1 MLNRIARQS
10 LMLNRIARQSLMLNR
25 IARNEDGWNDNR
37 VWKAKV
43 DCVVS
48 PSVDVR
54 GHHAP
59 MKKFDKNLIKE
70 HINSYHSQVSRY
82 NREHAPNR
90 RYLESHLS
98 ITDKWS
104 DFTNK
109 YKKISYE
116 LYRQVFES
124 EKITLGELSQDEC
137 EFCLV
142 YNLHVKESGDHDEA
156 CEKYIMGKDHLE
168 RARKLIQ
175 RIFLDSVIAKSFTC
189 GEKKCTY
196 VVCYG

>member
-1 MLNRIARQS
+1 MITTQSTYIPRIDEIIMTTNLLYTSVAMS
-10 LMLNRIARQSLMLNR
+10 TT
-25 IARNEDGWNDNR
+25 GDNR
-37 VWKAKV
+37 RLCFFRYSALTANAGSRTGSPGMKTDGMITEFMKTKV
-43 DCVVS
+43 DCAVS

-59 MKKFDKNLIKE
+59 MNKFDKKLIKE
-70 HINSYHSQVSRY
+70 HINSYHPQVSRY

-90 RYLESHLS
+90 RYLEPNLS

-124 EKITLGELSQDEC
+124 EKITFGEPSQDEC
-137 EFCLV
+137 EICLT
-142 YNLHVKESGDHDEA
+142 YNLHVKESEGTMMRH
-156 CEKYIMGKDHLE
+156 
-168 RARKLIQ
+168 
-175 RIFLDSVIAKSFTC
+175 VINT
-189 GEKKCTY
+189 
-196 VVCYG
+196 

>member
-1 MLNRIARQS
+1 M
-10 LMLNRIARQSLMLNR
+10 
-25 IARNEDGWNDNR
+25 
-37 VWKAKV
+37 KAKV
-43 DCVVS
+43 DCSVS
-48 PSVDVR
+48 PSVDVW

-59 MKKFDKNLIKE
+59 MNKFDKNSIKE
-70 HINSYHSQVSRY
+70 HINSYHPQVSHY

-90 RYLESHLS
+90 RYLQPNSS

-109 YKKISYE
+109 YQKISYE

-124 EKITLGELSQDEC
+124 EKITFGEPSQDEC
-137 EFCLV
+137 EICLV

-156 CEKYIMGKDHLE
+156 CEKYLMGKDHLE
-168 RARKLIQ
+168 KPRKLFQ
-175 RIFLDSVIAKSFTC
+175 RMFPESVIAKSFTC

-196 VVCYG
+196 VVCYGLVSFSKQQLINKIKLLDCFVV